1 MNQTNQTKMNTDSKN
16 FDMIQDE
23 RHNQLQND
31 LPNNEGLSTRKIENL
46 TSKLPSLNFLG
57 LAVGS
62 MVLSAGLAMT
72 KKKDLANFVGLW
84 APSLLI
90 IGVYNKL
97 VKAEKNI
104 LEQAKH

>member
-1 MNQTNQTKMNTDSKN
+1 MAETQINSNVKSFEKAKD
-16 FDMIQDE
+16 
-23 RHNQLQND
+23 QLHSQIQND
-31 LPNNEGLSTRKIENL
+31 LPNNEGPSTRRIENV
-46 TSKLPSLNFLG
+46 TSKWPSVSFLA

-62 MVLSAGLAMT
+62 MAISAGFAMT
-72 KKKDLANFVGLW
+72 RKKDLANFVGLW

-104 LEQAKH
+104 LENAQQK